1 HASATR
7 LLQCIDSAH
16 ADLVIPI
23 SDRDAQICALAQTLR
38 PSASSFVSA
47 PRESVEVTSSPG
59 ATVSLGDRLNIPM
72 PANVAVSDKAQ
83 LTERANHFGY
93 PVVVK
98 LAHGATQRTFLVA
111 SERDLSR
118 LLGRLPERVECVLE
132 RPVRGDFL
140 SVTGFASSG
149 QLLTSFSLR

>member
-1 HASATR
+1 KVYLLAAQPRSPHSASRYVTAAMSFRYFNDSHASATR

-38 PSASSFVSA
+38 PSPSSFVSA

-83 LTERANHFGY
+83 LTERANH
-93 PVVVK
+93 
-98 LAHGATQRTFLVA
+98 
-111 SERDLSR
+111 
-118 LLGRLPERVECVLE
+118 
-132 RPVRGDFL
+132 
-140 SVTGFASSG
+140 
-149 QLLTSFSLR
+149 